1 MNEATKTFLNVLS
14 DALFDADN
22 LNSAR
27 RTAMLGD
34 LKARV
39 TARDLSKFG
48 VDVEGIE
55 LTEAQW
61 TNIQRN
67 VSASYASALAEA

>member
-1 MNEATKTFLNVLS
+1 MNAATKTFLNVLS

-61 TNIQRN
+61 TKIQRN